1 MNHLIE
7 QRQDLWLCKT
17 FKFCII
23 LHITVIGTVVRTVVN
38 NAREIKNIVLGGILL
53 RMKMNLFTFIYKT
66 RRKLN

>member
-1 MNHLIE
+1 M
-7 QRQDLWLCKT
+7 
-17 FKFCII
+17 I
-23 LHITVIGTVVRTVVN
+23 LHIGRVVRTVVN